1 MLKATTYLYILSVLF
16 YSCSTPS
23 SADKKTEAD
32 SLQYNPPPPGKI
44 EEQEF
49 RRYHNELSSFFDIT
63 LLKSGFNGG
72 IVVAKNGVVLYE
84 KYMGY
89 INLQKRDSLT
99 DSTSI
104 HIASTSKTFT
114 AVATL
119 RLVQEKKLSL
129 DDSLGKYFPRFPYPG
144 ITIKMLLSHRSG
156 LPNYIYFMSNSNWD
170 KNTFATNEDMLK
182 VLYIDKPNKT
192 FTPNSRFSY
201 CNTNYVLLA
210 MIIEKVT
217 GLPFPEYMQQKFFGP
232 LQMKHTYIFTLKDT
246 ITATPSFNYNGNYW
260 DFDFLDGTYG
270 DKNVYSTPLDLLK
283 WDQALYTD
291 QIISAAM
298 KDSAFAP
305 HSFEHPS
312 VHNYGLGWRL
322 QLLPNGKKVIYHF
335 GKWHGFNSAFARLT
349 EEKATIIILGNK
361 FNRSIYNSAHL
372 CYDIFGDYLQQP
384 GNDEGQPDAPE
395 SPAKAGK
402 HKIKK
407 RR

>member
-1 MLKATTYLYILSVLF
+1 MLKTITYLFILSVLF
-16 YSCSTPS
+16 YSCTSS

-44 EEQEF
+44 EETEF
-49 RRYHNELSSFFDIT
+49 RRYHNELSSFFGTT
-63 LLKSGFNGG
+63 LLKNGFNGG

-89 INLQKRDSLT
+89 INLQRRDSLT

-114 AVATL
+114 SIATL

-129 DDSLGKYFPRFPYPG
+129 DDSLNKYFHEIPNPG

-170 KNTFATNEDMLK
+170 KKTFATNEDMLR
-182 VLYIDKPNKT
+182 VLYTDKPNKT

-217 GLPFPEYMQQKFFGP
+217 GQLFPEYMQQKFFGP

-270 DKNVYSTPLDLLK
+270 DKNVYSTPQDLLK

-305 HSFEHPS
+305 YSFEHPS

-361 FNRSIYNSAHL
+361 FNRSIYNAAHL
-372 CYDIFGDYLQQP
+372 CYDIFGDYQQQP
-384 GNDEGQPDAPE
+384 GNNEELPDAPE
-395 SPAKAGK
+395 SPAKAVQ

-407 RR
+407 